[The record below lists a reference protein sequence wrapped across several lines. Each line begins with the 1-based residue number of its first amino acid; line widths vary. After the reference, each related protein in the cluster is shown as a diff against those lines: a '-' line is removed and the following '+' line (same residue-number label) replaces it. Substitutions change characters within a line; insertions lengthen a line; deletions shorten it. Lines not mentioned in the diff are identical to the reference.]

1 MNDNRT
7 KIEFRCTEE
16 EKKRL
21 KKYAEKRGMSVRD
34 YVLNSTIY
42 KRGRS
47 GFNTREKACICRI
60 KTSLNKINSGICV
73 EKETKRLFEECEELC
88 QYSKR

>member
-1 MNDNRT
+1 MSINRT

-16 EKKRL
+16 ERKRL

-42 KRGRS
+42 KYGKS
-47 GFNTREKACICRI
+47 GLNTREKACICRI
-60 KTSLNKINSGICV
+60 ETSLNKINSGICV

>member
-1 MNDNRT
+1 MTGT

-16 EKKRL
+16 ERKKV
-21 KKYAEKRGMSVRD
+21 KKYAEKHNMGVKD

-42 KRGRS
+42 KKGRS
-47 GFNTREKACICRI
+47 GFNTREKACICRMRTI
-60 KTSLNKINSGICV
+60 LNKINSNIHT
-73 EKETKRLFEECEELC
+73 EEETKKLVEECEELC